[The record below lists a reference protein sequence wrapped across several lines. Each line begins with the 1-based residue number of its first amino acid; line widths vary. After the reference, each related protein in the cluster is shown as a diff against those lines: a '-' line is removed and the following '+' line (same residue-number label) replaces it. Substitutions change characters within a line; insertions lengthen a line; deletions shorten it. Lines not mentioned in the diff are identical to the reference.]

1 MILNKRDYIET
12 MQQILN
18 DHSTFER
25 MTQLDPLKHNL
36 LLYDKVNRFH
46 RKLLN
51 NNRINEEE
59 YKNIFATGTNPG
71 ITYFLPKVH
80 KANIPLRPV
89 LSSFKTH
96 CYKLSTKS

>member
-1 MILNKRDYIET
+1 

-25 MTQLDPLKHNL
+25 MTHPDPLKHNL
-36 LLYDKVNRFH
+36 LLYDKVNRYH

-51 NNRINEEE
+51 NNHINEEE

-71 ITYFLPKVH
+71 ITYGLPKVH

-96 CYKLSTKS
+96 CCKLATFLIPFIDKYAKN